1 MGSGRNSRPASA
13 PHKQSLIR
21 SSLPIPAYAASRPKA
36 IKGTRDRDPTA
47 RLHHATYISI
57 LSMSTEIKTL
67 LKNIFGADAPIEISV
82 PDEDFFGHYSTNF
95 ALREAKIKGVPPLDL
110 AREYAARI
118 AAAAPAGLF
127 QKVEAAAPG
136 FINFWLSDGAMQ
148 KEFAAIARDKKY
160 GTGSGGKGK
169 TVIVEYS
176 SPNIAKAMQVGHL
189 RNTIIGASLS
199 NILEH
204 SGYRVVRWN
213 YLGDWG
219 TQFGKLIAAYKLWGD
234 KKTVE
239 NNPIETLQA
248 LYVRF
253 HADMK
258 EDPAL
263 EKLGQEEFKK
273 LEDGDRTN
281 RKLWEWFKK
290 ESLVEFKQAYKML
303 GVDFDIW
310 LGENFFEQEMRP
322 IVKELLQKKVAERSE
337 GAVIIP
343 LESVGLPPALIEKS
357 DGASIY
363 LTRDIA
369 NLRYRLKKYKPE
381 KILYVVGNEQALH
394 FEQLFAVAHMLGM
407 DTVELKHIK
416 YGLVLG
422 EGGKKL
428 STRAGTAQSLKE
440 VIDEAVGKARE
451 VVEIKNPGLSAK
463 EKDEVAFVIAMG
475 ALKYNDLKE
484 NRTTDIVFNWEKMLD
499 FSGDS
504 APYLQYTYARL
515 KSIIRKSKISDAK
528 LRLGVAGVATLE
540 RTTELALMRKLF
552 EFPDVVARAGELY
565 STSTI
570 ATYLYKLAVAANK
583 FYETTPILKD
593 EDAARLRA
601 RLLLVVTAAD
611 VLQKGL
617 GLLGIQTLE
626 KI

>member
-1 MGSGRNSRPASA
+1 
-13 PHKQSLIR
+13 
-21 SSLPIPAYAASRPKA
+21 
-36 IKGTRDRDPTA
+36 
-47 RLHHATYISI
+47 
-57 LSMSTEIKTL
+57 MSTEIKTL
-67 LKNIFGADAPIEISV
+67 LKKLFGADALIDISV
-82 PDEDFFGHYSTNF
+82 PDEELFGHYATNF
-95 ALREAKIKGVPPLDL
+95 ALREAKTRGVPPMEL

-118 AAAAPAGLF
+118 AAAAPAGFF

-136 FINFWLSDGAMQ
+136 FINFWLSDAAMQ
-148 KEFAAIARDKKY
+148 KEFAVIAHEKKY
-160 GTGSGGKGK
+160 GLGVGGKGK

-189 RNTIIGASLS
+189 RNTIIGAALS
-199 NILEH
+199 NILEY

-234 KKTVE
+234 KNAVE
-239 NNPIETLQA
+239 KDPIETLQA

-253 HADMK
+253 HAEMK
-258 EDPAL
+258 TNPAL
-263 EKLGQEEFKK
+263 EKRGQEEFKK
-273 LEDGDRTN
+273 LEDGDRAN

-290 ESLVEFKQAYKML
+290 ESLVEFERTYKTL
-303 GVDFDIW
+303 GVDFDVW
-310 LGENFFEQEMRP
+310 LGEHFFEKEMRP
-322 IVKELLQKKVAERSE
+322 IVKELLQRKIAERSE
-337 GAVIIP
+337 GAIIVP
-343 LESVGLPPALIEKS
+343 LGSVGLPPAIIEKS

-363 LTRDIA
+363 LTRDVA

-440 VIDEAVGKARE
+440 VIDEAIGKARE

-484 NRTTDIVFNWEKMLD
+484 NRATDIIFNWEKMLD

-515 KSIIRKSKISDAK
+515 KSILRKSKITKGIFQMNFRSRAD
-528 LRLGVAGVATLE
+528 VASLT

-601 RLLLVVTAAD
+601 RLLLVATAAD

-617 GLLGIQTLE
+617 GLLGIRTLE

>member
-1 MGSGRNSRPASA
+1 
-13 PHKQSLIR
+13 
-21 SSLPIPAYAASRPKA
+21 
-36 IKGTRDRDPTA
+36 
-47 RLHHATYISI
+47 
-57 LSMSTEIKTL
+57 MSTEIKTL